1 MTKSVGA
8 SSHEPSQRTLAPVTA
23 RVARIASLLLVA
35 ACSSS
40 SSSPGPTATPSDG
53 GGADSGGDSSAGV
66 DATGPTGDAACTTCA
81 AAPTCPAWTT
91 FNFPQG
97 LEGNVGDA
105 LTLMVDAMGDDPA
118 ALTYAWTA
126 SNPIGT
132 FGANVP
138 SGASDTI
145 SFTCTA
151 PGMTT
156 LTLTIGPTPGDAAA
170 CSVPTNVL
178 AEMVTCDPA
187 DAGAVDS
194 GLPDGS
200 SPNLDAGAHD

>member
-1 MTKSVGA
+1 M
-8 SSHEPSQRTLAPVTA
+8 
-23 RVARIASLLLVA
+23 A

-40 SSSPGPTATPSDG
+40 SSPGQTVAPSDDG
-53 GGADSGGDSSAGV
+53 GGADSGGDSGV
-66 DATGPTGDAACTTCA
+66 DATGPTGDAACTTCG
-81 AAPTCPAWTT
+81 AAPTCPAWTA

-156 LTLTIGPTPGDAAA
+156 LTLTIGPIPGDAAT

-178 AEMVTCDPA
+178 TEMVTCDA
-187 DAGAVDS
+187 DGGVVDS
-194 GLPDGS
+194 GPPDGS
-200 SPNLDAGAHD
+200 SPSLDAAAHD

>member
-1 MTKSVGA
+1 V
-8 SSHEPSQRTLAPVTA
+8 
-23 RVARIASLLLVA
+23 ASLLFMAA

-40 SSSPGPTATPSDG
+40 SSSPGPSATPSDDG
-53 GGADSGGDSSAGV
+53 GGADSGGDSGTGG
-66 DATGPTGDAACTTCA
+66 DATGPAGDAACTTCA

-105 LTLMVDAMGDDPA
+105 LTLMVEARGDDPTK
-118 ALTYAWTA
+118 LTYAWTA

-132 FGANVP
+132 FGANAP

-156 LTLTIGPTPGDAAA
+156 LTLTIGPIPGDAAA
-170 CSVPTNVL
+170 CGVPTNVL
-178 AEMVTCDPA
+178 TEIVTCDPA
-187 DAGAVDS
+187 DGGGVDS
-194 GLPDGS
+194 GHLDGS
-200 SPNLDAGAHD
+200 SPTLDAGAHD